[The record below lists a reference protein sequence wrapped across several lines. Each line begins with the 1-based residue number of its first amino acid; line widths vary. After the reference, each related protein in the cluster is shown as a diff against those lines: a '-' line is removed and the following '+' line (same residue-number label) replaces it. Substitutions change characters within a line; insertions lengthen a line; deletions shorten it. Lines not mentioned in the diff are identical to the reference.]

1 MHVHYSILLIHW
13 TFVVEQFPKLLY
25 DLKKR
30 VALKTN
36 LEAGDY
42 RDNRSFVRL
51 DRTNRNIPLGNLTK
65 QTQTSVQRT
74 TQRTCCK
81 KEEEREVKRNK
92 RLNCCRVKSGWMLMV
107 SGIKSFQLKKQVV
120 LGANRGIFTRRSKD
134 DAGLSRVRVSQR
146 STNGQHNLP

>member
-1 MHVHYSILLIHW
+1 MFSTIKLLVRTHTYATTNTWHTSPAIIGDCLHAVIKITEISKELYQTWNILLNQWKIRDMHVHYSILLIHW

-30 VALKTN
+30 VARKTN

-65 QTQTSVQRT
+65 QIQTSVQRT
-74 TQRTCCK
+74 TQRCYITD
-81 KEEEREVKRNK
+81 
-92 RLNCCRVKSGWMLMV
+92 
-107 SGIKSFQLKKQVV
+107 V
-120 LGANRGIFTRRSKD
+120 L
-134 DAGLSRVRVSQR
+134 
-146 STNGQHNLP
+146 

>member
-1 MHVHYSILLIHW
+1 M
-13 TFVVEQFPKLLY
+13 EQFPKLLY

-30 VALKTN
+30 VARKTN

-92 RLNCCRVKSGWMLMV
+92 RLNCCRVKSG
-107 SGIKSFQLKKQVV
+107 
-120 LGANRGIFTRRSKD
+120 
-134 DAGLSRVRVSQR
+134 
-146 STNGQHNLP
+146 

>member
-1 MHVHYSILLIHW
+1 MDCLHAVIKITKISKELYPNVKLIIKSMKIRDMHVHYSILLIHC
-13 TFVVEQFPKLLY
+13 TFVVKQFPKLLY

-30 VALKTN
+30 VARKTN

-74 TQRTCCK
+74 TQRCYITDVLSK
-81 KEEEREVKRNK
+81 KKEEREVKRNK
-92 RLNCCRVKSGWMLMV
+92 RLNCCRVKSG
-107 SGIKSFQLKKQVV
+107 
-120 LGANRGIFTRRSKD
+120 
-134 DAGLSRVRVSQR
+134 
-146 STNGQHNLP
+146 